1 MVRVISVHHFTRQDV
16 AGLER
21 AGGRGVA
28 SARGNVILVGGE
40 HKVDIRDL
48 KLGAISNGSFPTV
61 DLVQQIIYCTTGN
74 YVCALETKPARHGGD
89 HKYVRVYLQ
98 WDQENDSAQPMR
110 ARIAGRVTPSSQSC
124 VDNLEMVEIPS
135 RKPAEFIACC
145 QSTGNIAVAS
155 GMSVTIFRFCHKT
168 HDISKHRFI
177 DFEEIMEL
185 DMSFIVKEVS
195 ISEDIIGC
203 VSESEVHVFQLALN
217 NGNLKS
223 SSSSEER
230 EGLKVPEMSRS
241 KSRSKSKTRSASR
254 SPCRSISSSISSSKL
269 RTKKLLQKEESM
281 SSVIRQAD
289 DLVNLDD
296 MKWVPTLS
304 YGRKKPKDDPRF
316 LLFPSL
322 VGAAQC
328 GLTSEPGETYGPV
341 NANRCSNV
349 RVKIVNAGT
358 PVQKI
363 PENVFEAVT
372 LIYRHADHAGD
383 PDIPFSNL
391 LIQPVYPGDNCK
403 TTGKKGLPARRPSHP
418 LLPSLTAS
426 ERKVGA
432 SIFVTTPH
440 VGQLYHVTLDTAD
453 IYGSSVVRGGVF
465 SYTAPV
471 YSVALEPSLLHALT
485 LTGLET
491 YTLRPHPHIVVA
503 HLPQNL
509 NIIVPPHWEETVCL
523 VGLRP
528 FLNVETL
535 TLTSSCLA
543 LIASNPEGG
552 EKSHTVYSLH
562 LPSSGALYKE
572 MVRVGRTHWQA
583 SPPTYLHLL
592 LEAHLVI
599 TTALHHNAT
608 LMDEEDE
615 DLYALL
621 QDSAA
626 LLGDYYASCS
636 SEVEWQQAVQ
646 YYQVSSLSCDA
657 VIERLET
664 DSPGLLHIIS
674 SLLLNPTTP
683 ILTAAQANCA
693 LDTLEKIAPQEVSQI
708 ILKSSC
714 FKEYKKD
721 KVLGI
726 IKGELS
732 KTAEPRASDV
742 LALALVFV
750 ERGSSEQVSVVLA
763 SLRAYQLIEA
773 LLQNS
778 KLLLLDIETTPQ
790 LSPLA
795 QVLSEHKREVFME
808 VFVSLIGEG
817 TLSLNAFVDSFVS
830 VYPIMSAGPE
840 CNIHSLR
847 LRDFLETFF
856 LEYAHNSAITED
868 HDKYDRAITVLVS
881 LYLASLMGGFA
892 DKGKEDS
899 TWCEQRAALMEL
911 YGPRPL
917 YLNLL
922 PPFNGRPPTS
932 YLKSLKQQSN
942 KPSPKRV
949 SGVSGR
955 KYEQEPVLGDET
967 GVLAAAAAAA
977 AAIAAESSRTS
988 AEDDDDLLEVNCTA
1002 DSTAL
1007 LHLLVLQSLLSS
1019 DLPSAEDR
1027 TNVLKFVGSNP
1038 TAPGAMALKVLCL
1051 TQKDQLNFLI
1061 NEFPTVLLQYAKDVY
1076 ESSIEWEDMVCQ
1088 LLERKSSLPESD
1100 PTLPTYTMVLNE
1112 VLSELCI
1119 SAPLDVFLCILPVSY
1134 HEELRSY
1141 IRQCHTTALAQH
1153 LKSTL
1158 VTYANN
1164 VLEQMSK

>member
-1 MVRVISVHHFTRQDV
+1 MVDLSKCTYKLTYTCIGVGTMVRVISVHHFTRQDV

-21 AGGRGVA
+21 AGGRGVV

-40 HKVDIRDL
+40 HKVDVRDL
-48 KLGAISNGSFPTV
+48 KMGAISNGSFPTV
-61 DLVQQIIYCTTGN
+61 DLVQQIIYCNTGN

-98 WDQENDSAQPMR
+98 WDQDNNTNQPMR
-110 ARIAGRVTPSSQSC
+110 ARIAGRVTPSSQSS

-217 NGNLKS
+217 STIVKS

-230 EGLKVPEMSRS
+230 EVLKVKEKSRS

-254 SPCRSISSSISSSKL
+254 SPGRSLVSSSSCSKL
-269 RTKKLLQKEESM
+269 KGGKLMQKEESI
-281 SSVIRQAD
+281 SVIRDAD

-296 MKWVPTLS
+296 MKWTPTLS
-304 YGRKKPKDDPRF
+304 YGRKKPKDDQRF

-322 VGAAQC
+322 VGSAQC

-341 NANRCSNV
+341 SASRCSNV
-349 RVKIVNAGT
+349 RVKIMSGGT
-358 PVQKI
+358 QVQKI
-363 PENVFEAVT
+363 AENLFEAVT

-403 TTGKKGLPARRPSHP
+403 TTGKKYNGLPARRPSHP
-418 LLPSLTAS
+418 LLPSHVAS

-440 VGQLYHVTLDTAD
+440 VGQLYHVTMDAAD
-453 IYGSSVVRGGVF
+453 IFGSSVVRGGVF

-503 HLPQNL
+503 HLPQHL

-535 TLTSSCLA
+535 TLTSTCLA

-552 EKSHTVYSLH
+552 DKSHTVYSLH

-572 MVRVGRTHWQA
+572 MVRVGRTHRQA

-599 TTALHHNAT
+599 TTALHKNAS

-626 LLGDYYASCS
+626 LLGDYYASCT
-636 SEVEWQQAVQ
+636 SEAEWEQAVQ

-664 DSPGLLHIIS
+664 DTPGILHIIS
-674 SLLLNPTTP
+674 SLLLNPATTV
-683 ILTAAQANCA
+683 LTPAQANCV
-693 LDTLEKIAPQEVSQI
+693 LDMLEKIAPQEVSPI

-721 KVLGI
+721 KVLSI

-732 KTAEPRASDV
+732 KTSEPRASDV
-742 LALALVFV
+742 LALALVFL

-778 KLLLLDIETTPQ
+778 KLLLLDIDTTPQ

-795 QVLSEHKREVFME
+795 QVLSEHKKEVFME

-830 VYPIMSAGPE
+830 VYPIVSAGPE

-856 LEYAHNSAITED
+856 LEYAHNSEITDD

-911 YGPRPL
+911 YGPRPS

-922 PPFNGRPPTS
+922 PPFNGRPPTAH
-932 YLKSLKQQSN
+932 LKSLKQQSN
-942 KPSPKRV
+942 KPSPIK
-949 SGVSGR
+949 GVTGR
-955 KYEQEPVLGDET
+955 KYEQDPVHGDET
-967 GVLAAAAAAA
+967 GVLAAVAAAAA
-977 AAIAAESSRTS
+977 AAANESSCLAS
-988 AEDDDDLLEVNCTA
+988 EDEDDVLEANCST

-1019 DLPSAEDR
+1019 DLPSNEDR
-1027 TNVLKFVGSNP
+1027 ANVLKFVGSNP

-1051 TQKDQLNFLI
+1051 SQKEQLNFLI
-1061 NEFPTVLLQYAKDVY
+1061 NEFPTALLQYAK
-1076 ESSIEWEDMVCQ
+1076 
-1088 LLERKSSLPESD
+1088 
-1100 PTLPTYTMVLNE
+1100 
-1112 VLSELCI
+1112 
-1119 SAPLDVFLCILPVSY
+1119 
-1134 HEELRSY
+1134 
-1141 IRQCHTTALAQH
+1141 
-1153 LKSTL
+1153 
-1158 VTYANN
+1158 
-1164 VLEQMSK
+1164 